1 MGDRERVLVVGGT
14 GRTGVKLVD
23 KLRTDPS
30 LTVCVLARDREKAD
44 MLFAS
49 DDEVEI
55 IEGDL
60 TNTAE
65 WEDSLDGVSQVV
77 TAVSC
82 GLRTDPLVV
91 LGLREAPGR
100 LPHEVDHD
108 GIASLAAA
116 ASRHGVKRLVAVTT
130 ASAGTPWSPAAMFL
144 NAACYGS
151 VKWKFEG
158 EQA

>member
-100 LPHEVDHD
+100 LPARCQAAGGCDNGVGRDALVTCSHVSQRRMLRECQVEV
-108 GIASLAAA
+108 
-116 ASRHGVKRLVAVTT
+116 
-130 ASAGTPWSPAAMFL
+130 
-144 NAACYGS
+144 
-151 VKWKFEG
+151 
-158 EQA
+158 